1 MALRKNMGQRD
12 KLIRVV
18 IAFVIA
24 MLYYYNII
32 SGYLGIAFMIVA
44 IVLLLTSLF
53 RFCPV
58 YGILGKDTRE
68 DKN

>member
-1 MALRKNMGQRD
+1 MGLKKNMGQHD

-18 IAFVIA
+18 ISFVIA

-32 SGYLGIAFMIVA
+32 HGYLGIALMLIA

-58 YGILGKDTRE
+58 YKVLGKDTRKE
-68 DKN
+68 L